1 MISSIFYQNQASKV
15 RAPVKMWIVA
25 IGKIKVAFWRSASQE
40 YAKRLRH
47 FADLQIIEVR
57 DSVVSKKSPAE
68 IQDEEARRLLA
79 ALPENAHIVALD
91 ASGTAPTSE
100 QFAEFLQDKQR
111 YHADGVA
118 FCIGGPLGFAPA
130 MLQRADTI
138 LSLSKMTLPHELA
151 RIVLLEQLYRGFSI
165 LQGSKYHKG

>member
-1 MISSIFYQNQASKV
+1 MKI
-15 RAPVKMWIVA
+15 WIVA
-25 IGKIKVAFWRSASQE
+25 IGKIKAAFWRSAAQE

-47 FADLQIIEVR
+47 FAELRLIEVK
-57 DSVVSKKSPAE
+57 DSVISKKSAAE

-79 ALPENAHIVALD
+79 ALPEKAHIVVLD
-91 ASGTAPTSE
+91 AGGTAPTSE
-100 QFAEFLQDKQR
+100 QFAEFLRDKQH

-165 LQGSKYHKG
+165 LYGSKYHKG